1 MIDAMMLSS
10 VYMEKNKSKTDVKM
24 DSNLSEIVV
33 ALATTNPT
41 WSFECIPHQF
51 RDRIGKVYVYAEGQ
65 QIGYL
70 NREYSNRA
78 GGNAT
83 KVGKSNDYR
92 RNGEFTVTS
101 DNKKAIREAKKRFTV
116 KSIKEIIGE
125 KYREARDI
133 VQQQRYRKGSRA
145 GDCVGSLRDVMHKY
159 TFEEYREQFVSF
171 LTKQHNSSQLLSK
184 LKEFDEITAEFNAI
198 DAIEEK
204 VKTDDHVLI
213 HINGSKYIVKTIDNV
228 QSYDDNTLPEEYR
241 GKLGMLKLVEVNQC
255 VSDVGCRTHDDTFL
269 IVT

>member
-51 RDRIGKVYVYAEGQ
+51 RDRIDTVYVYAVGQ

-116 KSIKEIIGE
+116 KSIKEIISE
-125 KYREARDI
+125 KYRDARGVI
-133 VQQQRYRKGSRA
+133 EQQRYRKGSRA

-159 TFEEYREQFVSF
+159 TFEESRDQFTAF
-171 LTKQHNSSQLLSK
+171 LIKQHNSSQLLSK